1 MYIYL
6 YIHMFMYQYMYIYVC
21 KYYLRIW
28 LRLPSDLEKE
38 GDVVHQAPSSP
49 PPGMRSVQV
58 AAV

>member
-1 MYIYL
+1 
-6 YIHMFMYQYMYIYVC
+6 MFMYQYMYIYVC